1 MRSVMARRPLR
12 IATPDHA
19 CRDCSGSGE
28 AALWCGMSVDAIG
41 LQELIERELVQVT
54 DARVVA
60 HICGLLV
67 EPKLMMR
74 DWAYGEPGQQY
85 PCWTVFEHDAS
96 DTTIV
101 YCESGFGPRCPWGLV
116 WSGDEKRK
124 YFPMGM
130 DSGWYPRFLDAY
142 FESFAATELPIWRV
156 FRTDASGTRELLTEE
171 GSWEAAWQQV
181 YARRGA
187 DPACRYDC
195 DHSVAYGR

>member
-1 MRSVMARRPLR
+1 
-12 IATPDHA
+12 
-19 CRDCSGSGE
+19 
-28 AALWCGMSVDAIG
+28 
-41 LQELIERELVQVT
+41 
-54 DARVVA
+54 
-60 HICGLLV
+60 
-67 EPKLMMR
+67 MMR